1 MPQLDILSVWS
12 NTTGHMALINC
23 AISASYATFSAF
35 VTLPWCINI
44 DRTTPPVLSGKSKV
58 TWKNEQYLGGHVPL
72 RFKGRI
78 MTNINNATAQRAVQ
92 MRERERENRK
102 QSARCLQVRLCVDGR
117 LCTQE
122 RHDTRKHER
131 MEWITRWEQEK
142 RRGNTRERWL
152 CELMIKTA
160 CLLLFL
166 NCEDQTWDDTNHQKG
181 GLFLLFSNLFKG

>member
-44 DRTTPPVLSGKSKV
+44 DRTTPPVLSVKSKV

-92 MRERERENRK
+92 MREREGEQKTICSLLTSPTLCWWKALHARETRHEETWKNG
-102 QSARCLQVRLCVDGR
+102 VDNTMRTG
-117 LCTQE
+117 E
-122 RHDTRKHER
+122 EERKHKGEVA
-131 MEWITRWEQEK
+131 MWADDQNSLFAIISELWGPNLRWHK
-142 RRGNTRERWL
+142 SSKGRPFSS
-152 CELMIKTA
+152 
-160 CLLLFL
+160 LF
-166 NCEDQTWDDTNHQKG
+166 
-181 GLFLLFSNLFKG
+181 

>member
-44 DRTTPPVLSGKSKV
+44 DLTTPPVLSGKSKV

-78 MTNINNATAQRAVQ
+78 MRNINNATAQRAVQ
-92 MRERERENRK
+92 MRERGRTENNLLVAYKSDFVWWKALHARETQHEKTWKNG
-102 QSARCLQVRLCVDGR
+102 VDNTMRTGK
-117 LCTQE
+117 E
-122 RHDTRKHER
+122 ERKHKGEVA
-131 MEWITRWEQEK
+131 MWADGQNSVFAIISELW
-142 RRGNTRERWL
+142 GPNLWL
-152 CELMIKTA
+152 HKSSKGRPFFS
-160 CLLLFL
+160 LF
-166 NCEDQTWDDTNHQKG
+166 
-181 GLFLLFSNLFKG
+181 